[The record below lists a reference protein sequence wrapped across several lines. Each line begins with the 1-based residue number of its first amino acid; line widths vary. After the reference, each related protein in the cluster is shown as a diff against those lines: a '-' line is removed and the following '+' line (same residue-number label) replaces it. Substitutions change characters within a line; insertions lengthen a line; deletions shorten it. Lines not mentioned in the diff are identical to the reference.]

1 MKNLLESLKKV
12 GDWLWHWVLAPVGK
26 LLLAFASYISN
37 RREFAIWPAVFGL
50 VLVLLA
56 GSVFLA
62 TGRAVIASLDPLF
75 DQLLN
80 LVGIVIVIAIVG
92 AMKTKGYLLSDIK
105 DENDPNTPWQKVAFS
120 DFACVTLIVALSWLV
135 LSQ

>member
-1 MKNLLESLKKV
+1 MKLLQKI
-12 GDWLWHWVLAPVGK
+12 GRWLWSFLRFFGRTMATVLSF
-26 LLLAFASYISN
+26 LASYISN
-37 RREFAIWPAVFGL
+37 RREFAIWPFVFGL

-56 GSVFLA
+56 GAVFLA

-80 LVGIVIVIAIVG
+80 LAGIVAVIAIVG
-92 AMKTKGYLLSDIK
+92 AMKTKGYLLSDIA
-105 DENDPNTPWQKVAFS
+105 DENSPKTPWQKVVGS

-135 LSQ
+135 LSR